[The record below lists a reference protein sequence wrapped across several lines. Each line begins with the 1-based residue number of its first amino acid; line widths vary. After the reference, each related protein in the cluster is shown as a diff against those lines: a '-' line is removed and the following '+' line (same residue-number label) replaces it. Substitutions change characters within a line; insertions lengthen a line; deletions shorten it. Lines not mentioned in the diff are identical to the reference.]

1 MSTARQDPSPLDV
14 ELVGLASPT
23 EERNPASAELDALD
37 ARGMVEVILSEDAK
51 VAAAVQAR
59 SAEIAALVEVCVA
72 AIADGGTV
80 HYVGAGTS
88 GRLGVLDAVELAPT
102 FDADPSMVAAHLAGG
117 PGAFLAAV
125 EGAEDSAAQ
134 GAQLVESE
142 CRAGDVVIGLAASGR
157 TPFVRGALEAA
168 RAAGMP
174 TALISANPAAALA
187 PAADHPILLDVG
199 PEVVTGSTRM
209 KAGTAQKL
217 TLNALSTATM
227 VRLGTTFGNLMIQV
241 RPTNAKLVARTVRM
255 LVQASGTAPEEA
267 ARVLEAAGGSV
278 RVALVALLSG
288 ADAGAAGAA
297 LADFPRDPRRIGDP
311 AGIRSAVAA
320 LGGTLTR

>member
-1 MSTARQDPSPLDV
+1 MSTAGQDPSPYDAD
-14 ELVGLASPT
+14 LVGLASPT
-23 EERNPASAELDALD
+23 EERNPASAELDTLD
-37 ARGMVEVILSEDAK
+37 ARGMVDVILGEDAT

-59 SAEIAALVEVCVA
+59 SAEIAELVETCVA
-72 AIADGGTV
+72 AIAGGGTV
-80 HYVGAGTS
+80 NYLGAGTS

-102 FDADPSMVAAHLAGG
+102 FDADESMVTAHLAGG

-125 EGAEDSAAQ
+125 EGAEDSAEQ
-134 GAQLVESE
+134 GAQLVREA
-142 CRAGDVVIGLAASGR
+142 CREGDVVIGLAASGR

-174 TALISANPAAALA
+174 TALISANPAAELA
-187 PAADHPILLDVG
+187 PLADHPILLDVG

-227 VRLGTTFGNLMIQV
+227 VRLGTTFGNLMIDV

-255 LVQASGTAPEEA
+255 LVQASGVDPQHA

-278 RVALVALLSG
+278 RVALVALL
-288 ADAGAAGAA
+288 AGAEVDAA
-297 LADFPRDPRRIGDP
+297 REVLERFPRDAGRLGDP
-311 AGIRSAVAA
+311 AGIRSAVGA
-320 LGGTLTR
+320 LAGQG